1 MKPAIFRMSSTRP
14 GFFRVAA
21 MGLALFSLQLVW
33 PAPSALAQRSP
44 EKVFGGQVLLSDKRF
59 PTADK
64 SVARF
69 ISRVKVNQKK
79 SIWEDPAT
87 QEWSVHMLAFFK
99 QGMPDLKYT
108 VHVFDI
114 TERTR
119 RLVSSMDQ
127 YAGDRGLMSL
137 STSLVLARKD
147 LGANRKIM
155 ITITSGGK
163 TLATGRINLLGKVIR
178 KDGVVDF
185 SDAATQQASQ

>member
-1 MKPAIFRMSSTRP
+1 MSPANCRAPATRHRP
-14 GFFRVAA
+14 VRAA
-21 MGLALFSLQLVW
+21 VLVW
-33 PAPSALAQRSP
+33 GMLLVQLGWPAAGAQAQRSP

-69 ISRVKVNQKK
+69 ISRVKGNQKK
-79 SIWEDPAT
+79 SIWEAPESG
-87 QEWSVHMLAFFK
+87 EWTVHMLAFFK
-99 QGMPDLKYT
+99 QGLPDLKYT
-108 VHVFDI
+108 VHVYDI

-163 TLATGRINLLGKVIR
+163 TIATGRINLLGKVIK